1 MVSRKNT
8 QKPQGFLDDLSPEQE
23 NIMNEVINWIKTEN
37 ILDMQR
43 MQFNKRDTLRFCRA
57 RKFDLG
63 KIKTMVQN
71 YVDWYEEEQIHDLYE
86 TWEFPEER
94 AIKQA
99 LPHGLHQCDK
109 QGRPIFIRRVG
120 IVDFDAFFRAATS
133 ERIVRHITWQ
143 NEEYRHFI
151 YPAMSRV
158 MGRHIES
165 NC

>member
-63 KIKTMVQN
+63 KIKTMV
-71 YVDWYEEEQIHDLYE
+71 
-86 TWEFPEER
+86 
-94 AIKQA
+94 
-99 LPHGLHQCDK
+99 
-109 QGRPIFIRRVG
+109 
-120 IVDFDAFFRAATS
+120 
-133 ERIVRHITWQ
+133 
-143 NEEYRHFI
+143 
-151 YPAMSRV
+151 
-158 MGRHIES
+158 
-165 NC
+165 